1 MRPQNEFGKDRAA
14 EFCLL
19 QLAIESTQQLPKFWS
34 RLKRRPAGQLAADA
48 AEAAVLD
55 LYLLVWFWGY
65 LRSQGH
71 CSPETPEQFSGTKL
85 RSRLSQFPFSAY
97 SEISVLVRFDEE
109 LLQAA

>member
-1 MRPQNEFGKDRAA
+1 MPGWADGSQTWVNRHSTIVTYSSILAQKAHRPLSKRLSQATERHVMRPQNQFGKDRAA

-34 RLKRRPAGQLAADA
+34 RLKRRPAGQLAADS

-65 LRSQGH
+65 
-71 CSPETPEQFSGTKL
+71 
-85 RSRLSQFPFSAY
+85 
-97 SEISVLVRFDEE
+97 
-109 LLQAA
+109 

>member
-1 MRPQNEFGKDRAA
+1 MRPQNQFGKDRAA

-34 RLKRRPAGQLAADA
+34 RLKRRPAGQLAADS

-65 LRSQGH
+65 LRSQNQY
-71 CSPETPEQFSGTKL
+71 SPETQEQFSGAKL
-85 RSRLSQFPFSAY
+85 RSRLRQLPFNAY
-97 SEISVLVRFDEE
+97 AEISVFVHFDEE
-109 LLQAA
+109 LLAAA